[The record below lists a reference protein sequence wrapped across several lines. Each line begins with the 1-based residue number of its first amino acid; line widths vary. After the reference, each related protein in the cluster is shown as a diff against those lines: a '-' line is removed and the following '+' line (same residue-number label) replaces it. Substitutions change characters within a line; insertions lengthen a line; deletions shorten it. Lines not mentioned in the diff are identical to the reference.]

1 MLHAPHVRVI
11 NMQAITTFIT
21 ESIWKVNVKSLP
33 LWKRF
38 LISFAR
44 FIYLIVSDL
53 SNGQLNLR
61 AMSLVFTTILSFVPL
76 IAVSFSVL
84 KAFDV
89 HNQIE
94 PALLNLFA
102 PMGDK
107 AAELTGN
114 IIGFVDNV
122 KVGLL
127 GTVGIAFLFY
137 SVISLL
143 TKVEEA
149 FNYTWRIKKT
159 RSLAERFSSY
169 LSVLMVGPVLVFAA
183 MGTTASLL
191 NNSVTQSL
199 AGIEPFGTLLALL
212 TKLIPYLLII
222 LAFTFVYSFV
232 PNTKVRLVP
241 ALTGGIAAGIL
252 WQSVGYI
259 YALFIAQSSTQAA
272 IYAGFAI
279 LFFFMTWLYLS
290 WLILLVGSSI
300 AFYRQYPEY
309 LMAKTHSVAMN
320 NRDREHLAINVLV
333 IIGKG
338 FYSGNSPV
346 TIEAIVDEIGCP
358 KQSVEEILHC
368 YEEAGLLLRANNK
381 QAAYSPAVPLE
392 NLTVAEAYQA
402 IRASYA
408 IFSPI
413 LRHNAQSDSIA
424 LIIQRV
430 ESSIQNELGELTVK
444 QLIEMNEDQKE
455 LVNIAAAQS

>member
-1 MLHAPHVRVI
+1 MQVI
-11 NMQAITTFIT
+11 KNFIT
-21 ESIWKVNVKSLP
+21 NFIWKVDVKSQP
-33 LWKRF
+33 FWKRSA
-38 LISFAR
+38 ISVTR
-44 FIYLIVSDL
+44 FVYLIITDL

-102 PMGDK
+102 PMGER
-107 AAELTGN
+107 AAELTSN

-127 GTVGIAFLFY
+127 GTLGIAFLFY

-159 RSLAERFSSY
+159 RSLAERFSNY

-199 AGIEPFGTLLALL
+199 ASIEPFGTLLALT
-212 TKLIPYLLII
+212 TKLIPYFLII
-222 LAFTFVYSFV
+222 AAFTFVYIFI
-232 PNTKVRLVP
+232 PNTKVRLIP
-241 ALTGGIAAGIL
+241 ALTGGVAAGIL
-252 WQSVGYI
+252 WQSVGYV
-259 YALFIAQSSTQAA
+259 YALFIAQSSAQTA

-279 LFFFMTWLYLS
+279 LFFFMTWLYLN

-309 LMAKTHSVAMN
+309 LMTKTHNIALN
-320 NRDREHLAINVLV
+320 NRDREYLALNLLALV
-333 IIGKG
+333 GKQ
-338 FYSGNSPV
+338 FYQRSSPV
-346 TIEAIVDEIGCP
+346 SIELIMDKLACP
-358 KQSVEEILHC
+358 KQSAEEILQC
-368 YEEAGLLLRANNK
+368 YEEVGILHRVNHSV
-381 QAAYSPAVPLE
+381 AAYSPSVPLE
-392 NLTVAEAYQA
+392 NLTVSEVYQK
-402 IRASYA
+402 IRTSYA
-408 IFSPI
+408 TFSPI
-413 LRHNAQSDSIA
+413 VRHNAQTDLASPILSRIEQSI
-424 LIIQRV
+424 
-430 ESSIQNELGELTVK
+430 EKELGELTVK
-444 QLIEMNEDQKE
+444 QLIEMSTDQQQP
-455 LVNIAAAQS
+455 VDFVAAKK

>member
-1 MLHAPHVRVI
+1 MH
-11 NMQAITTFIT
+11 AITNLIT
-21 ESIWKVNVKSLP
+21 ETLWKVDIKSQS

-38 LISFAR
+38 LISVAR
-44 FIYLIVSDL
+44 FVYLVGSDL

-76 IAVSFSVL
+76 LAVSFSVL

-102 PMGDK
+102 PLGEK
-107 AAELTGN
+107 AAELTQN
-114 IIGFVDNV
+114 IIGFVDNI

-149 FNYTWRIKKT
+149 FNYTWRVKKT
-159 RSLAERFSSY
+159 RSLAERFSNY

-199 AGIEPFGTLLALL
+199 ADIEPFGTLITLI

-232 PNTKVRLVP
+232 PNTRVKLLP
-241 ALTGGIAAGIL
+241 ALTGGIVAGIL

-259 YALFIAQSSTQAA
+259 YALFIAQSSTQTA

-290 WLILLVGSSI
+290 WLILLIGSSV

-309 LMAKTHSVAMN
+309 LLTKRHSIALN
-320 NRDREHLAINVLV
+320 NHDREHLALNVLV
-333 IIGKG
+333 MIGNN
-338 FYSGNSPV
+338 FYQRQP
-346 TIEAIVDEIGCP
+346 P
-358 KQSVEEILHC
+358 LSVEEIVDELACPRQSIEEILQC
-368 YEEAGLLLRANNK
+368 YEDAGILNRVDGIYP
-381 QAAYSPAVPLE
+381 AYTPAMPFE
-392 NLTVAEAYQA
+392 SLTVNEAYQA
-402 IRASYA
+402 IRTSHA

-413 LRHNAQSDSIA
+413 RQTLPGD
-424 LIIQRV
+424 LIKPIIERIEHSVQR
-430 ESSIQNELGELTVK
+430 ELDELTIK
-444 QLIEMNEDQKE
+444 QLIQGKDGNPSIKTR
-455 LVNIAAAQS
+455 

>member
-1 MLHAPHVRVI
+1 
-11 NMQAITTFIT
+11 MQTIKSFIT
-21 ESIWKVNVKSLP
+21 ESIWKIDIKSQP
-33 LWKRF
+33 LWKRL
-38 LISFAR
+38 LINLAR
-44 FIYLIVSDL
+44 FIYLIISDL

-76 IAVSFSVL
+76 VAVSFSVL

-107 AAELTGN
+107 AAELTTN

-127 GTVGIAFLFY
+127 GTIGIAFLFY

-159 RSLAERFSSY
+159 RSFAERFSNY

-183 MGTTASLL
+183 MGATASIL
-191 NNSVTQSL
+191 NSSVTQNL
-199 AGIEPFGTLLALL
+199 ASIEPFGTLLALI

-222 LAFTFVYSFV
+222 AAFTFVYSFV
-232 PNTKVRLVP
+232 PNTKVRFIP
-241 ALTGGIAAGIL
+241 ALTGGVAAGVL
-252 WQSVGYI
+252 WQSVGYV
-259 YALFIAQSSTQAA
+259 YALFIAQSSTQTA
-272 IYAGFAI
+272 IYASFAI
-279 LFFFMTWLYLS
+279 LFFFMTWLYLN

-309 LMAKTHSVAMN
+309 LMSKTHSIALN
-320 NRDREHLAINVLV
+320 NRDREHLALNVLI
-333 IIGKG
+333 IIGQH
-338 FYSGNSPV
+338 FYERNSPV
-346 TIEAIVDEIGCP
+346 NIETIVDILACP

-368 YEEAGLLLRANNK
+368 YEQEGILHRVNDVGY
-381 QAAYSPAVPLE
+381 AYSPAIPLE

-402 IRASYA
+402 IRTSYA
-408 IFSPI
+408 TFSPI
-413 LRHNAQSDSIA
+413 VRHNAHTDLA
-424 LIIQRV
+424 APIIQRIENSV
-430 ESSIQNELGELTVK
+430 QRELGELTIK
-444 QLIEMNEDQKE
+444 QLIEIEADQA
-455 LVNIAAAQS
+455 LSVNTVMA